1 MIGIIT
7 LLLGFQLIGEI
18 VVVALGLPL
27 PGPVMGMA
35 LLFLGLCVWGMAGKE
50 FPNVLDQT
58 VGVLLGNLS
67 LLFVPA
73 GVGVVLHLTLV
84 RDEWLPIVAALLGST
99 ILTVG
104 LSALAMSWLL
114 RLAGDRSGEDPPNME
129 HQNSGSGDGA

>member
-7 LLLGFQLIGEI
+7 LLLGFQFAGEV
-18 VVVALGLPL
+18 VVVAFDLPL

-35 LLFLGLCVWGMAGKE
+35 LLFVGLCIWGTAGRRL
-50 FPNVLDQT
+50 PDSLDQT

-99 ILTVG
+99 ILTIG

-114 RLAGDRSGEDPPNME
+114 RLAGDRTGEDPTSIEQGNRD
-129 HQNSGSGDGA
+129 SGNGA